1 MADYN
6 GWANYQTWNVALWIQ
21 NDEGLYAM
29 AKEIAESKYS
39 RPYQG
44 FVDNM
49 KDCGIHATPDDV
61 CYYDSA
67 LNIKELDA
75 MIRELA

>member
-21 NDEGLYAM
+21 NDEGLYNL